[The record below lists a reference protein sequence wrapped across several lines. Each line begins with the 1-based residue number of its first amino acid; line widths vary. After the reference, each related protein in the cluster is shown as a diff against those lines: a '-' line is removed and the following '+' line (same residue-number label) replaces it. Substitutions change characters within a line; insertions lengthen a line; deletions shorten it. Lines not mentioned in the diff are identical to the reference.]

1 MDGYRNNMTL
11 SNRDVLSVLLS
22 SDSVPRGSALS
33 RAERVFPVMQMR
45 LSADEMAMMIDL
57 VSDGRSGTPGLD
69 LEMFL
74 RIAETTQWY

>member
-1 MDGYRNNMTL
+1 
-11 SNRDVLSVLLS
+11 
-22 SDSVPRGSALS
+22 
-33 RAERVFPVMQMR
+33 MQMR